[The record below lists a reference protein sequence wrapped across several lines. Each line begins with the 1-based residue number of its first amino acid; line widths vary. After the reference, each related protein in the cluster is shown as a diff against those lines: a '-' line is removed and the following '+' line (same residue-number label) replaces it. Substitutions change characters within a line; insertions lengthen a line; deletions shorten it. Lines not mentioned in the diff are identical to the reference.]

1 VKDNFAAVLNLKIM
15 NTKRINYERPEASVI
30 QIKLEG
36 VICVSKYMQFGDDN
50 SSGSINDGSIINGGS
65 F

>member
-1 VKDNFAAVLNLKIM
+1 M